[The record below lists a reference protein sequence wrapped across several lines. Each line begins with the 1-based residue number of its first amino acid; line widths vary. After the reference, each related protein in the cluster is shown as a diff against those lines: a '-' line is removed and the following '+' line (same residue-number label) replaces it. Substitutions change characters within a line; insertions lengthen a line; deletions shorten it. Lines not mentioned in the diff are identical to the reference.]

1 VGQSQ
6 AQKSG
11 AGRKTII
18 AGNWKMNKT
27 VSEAATL
34 AHAIVE
40 GLAALV
46 AELDGEALPEIV
58 LCPTFVCLAEVL
70 NQVKGSPCK
79 VGAQNMDY
87 RDNGAFTGEIAA
99 PMLTAM
105 HVQYVLI
112 GHSERRQFFGETN
125 ESVNLKVKAA
135 LAHGL
140 TPVICVGE
148 LLEQRESGETDLV
161 VREQVVAGL
170 AGIAAS
176 DLLVAGQSKVVIAYE
191 PVWAIG
197 TGKNCQSDEANRVCG
212 LIRAIVDEI
221 HSGKNLGAGISIL
234 YGGSVKASTIDE
246 QMQQEHIDGALVGGA
261 SLQAEDFL
269 PLIKGGAKRL
279 KGLSHA

>member
-1 VGQSQ
+1 MGKGQSSD
-6 AQKSG
+6 AK
-11 AGRKTII
+11 RKTII

-27 VSEAATL
+27 VSEAAALTKS
-34 AHAIVE
+34 IVE
-40 GLAALV
+40 GLAT
-46 AELDGEALPEIV
+46 ELKGEALPEIV
-58 LCPTFVCLAEVL
+58 LCPAFLCLAEVL

-87 RDNGAFTGEIAA
+87 RDSGAFTGEIAP

-140 TPVICVGE
+140 TPVMCVGE
-148 LLEQRESGETDLV
+148 LLEQREAGQADDV

-170 AGIAAS
+170 AGITAEQIAQ
-176 DLLVAGQSKVVIAYE
+176 DGGARIVIAYE

-197 TGKNCQSDEANRVCG
+197 TGKNCESPEANRVCG
-212 LIRAIVDEI
+212 LIRAIVEELY
-221 HSGKNLGAGISIL
+221 SGTNISAGTSIL

-261 SLQAEDFL
+261 SLKAEDFL

-279 KGLSHA
+279 KSFSHA

>member
-1 VGQSQ
+1 MSSQ
-6 AQKSG
+6 G
-11 AGRKTII
+11 GRKTII

-27 VSEAATL
+27 PAEATSL
-34 AHAIVE
+34 AKAIVE
-40 GLAALV
+40 GV
-46 AELDGEALPEIV
+46 ASQFKGEALPEIV
-58 LCPTFVCLAEVL
+58 LCPTFVCLSEVL

-87 RDNGAFTGEIAA
+87 RDSGAFTGEIAP

-105 HVQYVLI
+105 AVQYVLI
-112 GHSERRQFFGETN
+112 GHSERRQFFCETN

-140 TPVICVGE
+140 VPVMCVGE
-148 LLEQRESGETDLV
+148 LLEQREQGLTDSV
-161 VREQVVAGL
+161 VKEQVVKGL

-176 DLLVAGQSKVVIAYE
+176 DAAKVVVAYE

-197 TGKNCQSDEANRVCG
+197 TGKTCETPEANRVCG
-212 LIRAIVDEI
+212 LIRAEI
-221 HSGKNLGAGISIL
+221 DSLYSGTNIGAGVSIL

-246 QMQQEHIDGALVGGA
+246 QMEQEHIDGALVGGA
-261 SLQAEDFL
+261 SLKAEDFL

-279 KGLSHA
+279 KSQLVKTS